1 LNKNYN
7 IHHQKKKKKLLFFN
21 PCNGVLCSKTW
32 NPKFKAPRFQKFAA
46 RLFEDNGGVSWVG
59 VDEVFNQSWL
69 KIM

>member
-1 LNKNYN
+1 M
-7 IHHQKKKKKLLFFN
+7 
-21 PCNGVLCSKTW
+21 
-32 NPKFKAPRFQKFAA
+32 AA